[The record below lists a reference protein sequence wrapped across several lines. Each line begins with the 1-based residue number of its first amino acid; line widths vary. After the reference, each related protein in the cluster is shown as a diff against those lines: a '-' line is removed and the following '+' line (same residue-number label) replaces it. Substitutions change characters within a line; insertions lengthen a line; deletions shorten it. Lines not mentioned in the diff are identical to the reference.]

1 MPDRTLVHAS
11 APGKLV
17 LAGEYAVLAGAPAV
31 VAAIDRRVSCR
42 IGGRGAGTWS
52 FRSRGFEARSRHSA
66 DALPTAP
73 GDPTASGDPA
83 TLVGHALRRLGIDP
97 GSLPK
102 HLGFEID
109 SRPCYRGN
117 AKLGLGSSAAATV
130 AVAAAVSALGG
141 TECTLPQVLAIHRDL
156 QGGSGSGLDVAAAFR
171 GGVIRYRS
179 GEARSIRLPD
189 DIHCL
194 FVYAGWATE
203 TRDLVKR
210 FDAWRG
216 SGDPPELR
224 RLVACAEAVAEPA
237 GPFLE
242 GLAEYVDALEA
253 LDRAAGIGIVSEAHA
268 VAATL
273 ARRHGALYKPCGA
286 GGGDMGVA
294 LSKDEGELAPFGAA
308 VAKAGLQVV
317 SASIDPAGV
326 RVS

>member
-1 MPDRTLVHAS
+1 MPDRTLAHAS

-31 VAAIDRRVSCR
+31 VAAIDRRVTCR
-42 IGGRGAGTWS
+42 ISGRGAGAWS
-52 FRSRGFEARSRHSA
+52 FRSRGFEARSTHSA
-66 DALPTAP
+66 DTL
-73 GDPTASGDPA
+73 PTASGDPA

-97 GSLPK
+97 GSLPE

-141 TECTLPQVLAIHRDL
+141 IECTLPQVLAIHRDL

-171 GGVIRYRS
+171 GGVIRYQS
-179 GEARSIRLPD
+179 GGARSIRLPD

-194 FVYAGWATE
+194 FVYAGWATD
-203 TRDLVKR
+203 TRDLVQR
-210 FDAWRG
+210 FDAWRD
-216 SGDPPELR
+216 SGDPPQLR
-224 RLVACAEAVAEPA
+224 RLVECAEAVAEPA
-237 GPFLE
+237 GPFLDR
-242 GLAEYVDALEA
+242 LAEYVDALEA
-253 LDRAAGIGIVSEAHA
+253 LDRAAGIGIVSEPHA

-273 ARRHGALYKPCGA
+273 ARRHGMLYKPCGA

-294 LSKDEGELAPFGAA
+294 LSKDDEALAAFGAA

-317 SASIDPAGV
+317 SGSIDPVGV